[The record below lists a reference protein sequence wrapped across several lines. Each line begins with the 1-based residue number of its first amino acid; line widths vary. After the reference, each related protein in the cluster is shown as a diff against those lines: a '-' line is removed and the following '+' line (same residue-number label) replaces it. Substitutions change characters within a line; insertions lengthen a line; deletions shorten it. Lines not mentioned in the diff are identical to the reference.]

1 MRHSPHELFLLE
13 PADLPRDR
21 PALDRAVNA
30 ARERHDHPAISDD
43 ELLRHIS
50 DALGQEPAFALVPQS
65 SELVGGKTAPGALAE
80 HDDYFLVHRV
90 QGDPAAIYRHSV
102 LLAYRELL
110 ESAGEMG
117 STMDDG
123 PWCALRDGFD
133 AMLHY
138 IGVPF
143 AGIACGRRPQPA
155 GTASK
160 AGDYDPHRRWRAGH
174 HLFFVQ
180 IQSLVIAVNCLT
192 AAFDEDDLDGAE
204 AALTLMAVLMAGS
217 AATLRF
223 AADFSP
229 VDYDALVVPSM
240 KPPYLEP
247 GFSGI
252 QSRDHLY
259 LVRQLMKLKSRFRTL
274 DERLVPAHRRFV
286 DALADAYDA
295 HALVCSRFRGDERP
309 SLLMAGEAP
318 QLATQAI
325 RSLKRNRLRTVNP

>member
-1 MRHSPHELFLLE
+1 MHELFLLE
-13 PADLPRDR
+13 PADLPSDQE
-21 PALDRAVNA
+21 ALARAVRA
-30 ARERHDHPAISDD
+30 AREQHDHPAISDA
-43 ELLRHIS
+43 ELLGHIAAALRH
-50 DALGQEPAFALVPQS
+50 EPAFVPVPQS
-65 SELVGGKTAPGALAE
+65 TEQIGGKTGPGALAE
-80 HDDYFLVHRV
+80 HDFYFLVHRV
-90 QGDPAAIYRHSV
+90 HGDPAVVYRHSV

-110 ESAGEMG
+110 ESARDMG

-138 IGVPF
+138 VDAPF
-143 AGIACGRRPQPA
+143 ARFACGRRPQPA
-155 GTASK
+155 GELSV
-160 AGDYDPHRRWRAGH
+160 GDYDPHRRWRAGH

-192 AAFDEDDLDGAE
+192 AAFEADDLAGAE
-204 AALTLMAVLMAGS
+204 SALTLMTVLMASS

-229 VDYDALVVPSM
+229 ADYDELVVPSM

-259 LVRQLMKLKSRFRTL
+259 LVRLLMKLKPRFRTL
-274 DERLVPAHRRFV
+274 DPRLAPTHQRFV
-286 DALADAYDA
+286 EALADAYDA
-295 HALVCSRFRGDERP
+295 HALVCSRFGGEDRP